1 MMLHPQEE
9 MRPQIQDVASHK
21 WMLEPSIEK
30 DEAIF
35 LMKEIRKLIFEKA
48 NEDKAEKKE
57 IRKNANK

>member
-1 MMLHPQEE
+1 

-35 LMKEIRKLIFEKA
+35 LMKEMRKLIFEKA

-57 IRKNANK
+57 NRKNANK